1 MDFAWPPQECKF
13 EAKNNS
19 KIIFIFREFGPI
31 LAVIVFGPEL
41 AWPNWNAKFGPKIIS
56 K

>member
-1 MDFAWPPQECKF
+1 MQEVGQIGVSPTKHCFACETVLGM
-13 EAKNNS
+13 
-19 KIIFIFREFGPI
+19 EFGPI